1 MRVSLHPF
9 LQQCLVFDIISF
21 RESDWHDIKNQILFR
36 TKNINWSGAKLK
48 INLPLG
54 KNQYRILSF
63 FKKKKKGNLPRHRR
77 RATNSKKWKL
87 PRSQRDPF
95 IKSIRGTISLPQ
107 KGTRNR
113 LMFYSIPDLT
123 IPYVIVM
130 QKVCIRRCNIPLCLE
145 LSHEN
150 LCDTEVWKNTTY
162 VHVQKCLKR
171 KIRFSSCDAF
181 KFLLERVT
189 PIILPAE

>member
-63 FKKKKKGNLPRHRR
+63 LKKKKKETFLDIVVARQIRKNENYPDHKGIHSSNPSGARFPFHRR
-77 RATNSKKWKL
+77 E
-87 PRSQRDPF
+87 Q
-95 IKSIRGTISLPQ
+95 GT
-107 KGTRNR
+107 
-113 LMFYSIPDLT
+113 D
-123 IPYVIVM
+123 
-130 QKVCIRRCNIPLCLE
+130 
-145 LSHEN
+145 
-150 LCDTEVWKNTTY
+150 
-162 VHVQKCLKR
+162 
-171 KIRFSSCDAF
+171 
-181 KFLLERVT
+181 
-189 PIILPAE
+189 